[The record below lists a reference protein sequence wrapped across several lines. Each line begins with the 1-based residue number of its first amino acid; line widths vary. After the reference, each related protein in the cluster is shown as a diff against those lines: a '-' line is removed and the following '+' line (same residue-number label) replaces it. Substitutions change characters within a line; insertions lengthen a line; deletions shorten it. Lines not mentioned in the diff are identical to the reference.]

1 MSNRPPIRLRSWHLP
16 CFAHGCFLALAVSLT
31 ALPPPSTSAQ
41 TTPPNSTVVL
51 DSVVAVVNNQAI
63 LASDLREEMRLAI
76 LDPNQG
82 GASSLTRHRALDQL
96 IGRALIQQQ
105 IRQEDAQ
112 AADPAQA
119 EVDARLHE
127 IRTELPNCVRANCA
141 TDAGWSAFLAAHGL
155 SRALVET
162 YLRHRL
168 EILRFIEVRFRQGVS
183 IEPKDIETYYRDK
196 LVPQYAKGE
205 VVPPLEQV
213 SKRIEEILLQ
223 QKVNLLFDDW
233 LTNLRKQGEVEVLE
247 PELESPESPA
257 IPETSIESTSKD
269 GTGGGGK

>member
-96 IGRALIQQQ
+96 IGRALIEQQ
-105 IRQEDAQ
+105 IREEDAQ
-112 AADPAQA
+112 AVAPSQA
-119 EVDARLHE
+119 EVDTRLAE
-127 IRTELPNCVRANCA
+127 IRKELPACVRQNCA
-141 TDAGWSAFLAAHGL
+141 SDAGWKVFLAVHDL
-155 SRALVET
+155 TSERVET
-162 YLRHRL
+162 YLRYRL
-168 EILRFIEVRFRQGVS
+168 RILRFIELRFRQGIGIS
-183 IEPKDIETYYRDK
+183 PQEIESYYHNT
-196 LVPQYAKGE
+196 LLPQYSPGE
-205 VVPPLEQV
+205 PVPPLDEV
-213 SKRIEEILLQ
+213 APRIQEILLQ
-223 QKVNLLFDDW
+223 RQVNALFDEW
-233 LTNLRKQGEVEVLE
+233 LQNLRKQGEIEVLD
-247 PELESPESPA
+247 PSLEASPA
-257 IPETSIESTSKD
+257 PPD
-269 GTGGGGK
+269 RDGGKEGKK